1 MGIFSKRKI
10 WRTGTTHDDSM
21 GFNGVSAA
29 SKRKWTRFLP
39 LFVAI
44 VVIAEIAS
52 LSRLDMAKN
61 AAMVDSWVDLFYGS
75 PILREGNGGG
85 SKTGTGISINDGGI
99 DGISCEQW
107 LEKEDAVEY
116 SRDFKREPVLVSGS
130 EKVLSIY
137 SCVYLCRLEF

>member
-1 MGIFSKRKI
+1 MGIFSKQKI
-10 WRTGTTHDDSM
+10 WRAGTTHDDSI
-21 GFNGVSAA
+21 GFNGVSTA

-39 LFVAI
+39 LFVAM

-75 PILREGNGGG
+75 PLLQEGNEM
-85 SKTGTGISINDGGI
+85 SIDDGGI
-99 DGISCEQW
+99 DRVSCEEW

-116 SRDFKREPVLVSGS
+116 SRDFKRKPVLVSGS
-130 EKVLSIY
+130 EKVLSI
-137 SCVYLCRLEF
+137 SPFVNLSSLEF